1 MQKPRVCQEH
11 DEAGGPEQLD
21 VAEETELEEQHGLRP
36 EKNTEPGHKW
46 NLEVILRSK
55 QERQARICILETSLC
70 GSVSPSE

>member
-1 MQKPRVCQEH
+1 MQKSRVCQEY
-11 DEAGGPEQLD
+11 DEAGGPGQRN
-21 VAEETELEEQHGLRP
+21 VADETELEEQHGVRP

-70 GSVSPSE
+70 GSVSRSQ